1 MITTDIK
8 VLSNYKKELSITM
21 EKADLEPIR
30 EQQTK
35 RVQKEVQFPGF
46 RKGKAPL
53 GLVKRNYNDV
63 IEAYTI
69 EAAVDQSVHES
80 IIKNNLQ
87 VVGTPEAKKVDVSD
101 NGDIVS
107 IIEVDTLPEIELKK
121 YKGFEITK
129 DEYEITNKII
139 DETIQRLLK
148 EKAEVK
154 SVDGPITKGHQV
166 VLDMQELDEQGKAI
180 KNKKYDDISIKVGDG
195 RFDPELEDQLIGLK
209 TGDKKDIE
217 KVYPDDFPQKDYA
230 GKKESYKVD
239 IKTVQEEIL
248 PELNDEFV
256 KDLEGEF
263 ETVSDLR
270 KATQEQLEHNYKME
284 AENRFFQDLSQK
296 LLDEN
301 SFEVPPALVDN
312 YLDYIVNNMKR
323 SNPKTD
329 EGMIRQHYR
338 SEAEFNVKWHYL
350 RDQIAKQEKIELSE
364 DDTKT
369 FLDELKD
376 EKIRELYEKNA
387 QLMSG
392 VKEEILTKK
401 INDFL
406 IKNTKIKINKIKL

>member
-195 RFDPELEDQLIGLK
+195 RFDPELEDQLLGLK

-284 AENRFFQDLSQK
+284 AENRFYCQ
-296 LLDEN
+296 
-301 SFEVPPALVDN
+301 
-312 YLDYIVNNMKR
+312 
-323 SNPKTD
+323 
-329 EGMIRQHYR
+329 
-338 SEAEFNVKWHYL
+338 
-350 RDQIAKQEKIELSE
+350 
-364 DDTKT
+364 
-369 FLDELKD
+369 
-376 EKIRELYEKNA
+376 
-387 QLMSG
+387 
-392 VKEEILTKK
+392 
-401 INDFL
+401 
-406 IKNTKIKINKIKL
+406 